1 MRNQRVLFSIFLV
14 LFLTAGC
21 ISSSERNLPSTI
33 ATLPETKIQNIPITE
48 PLAEPEAEISGMAW
62 YGEDWLILLPQFPG
76 FFTQDDDRGH
86 IFALRKQDI
95 LDVLDAKRL
104 SPIAP
109 RVIAFVAPGLAQ
121 SLPGFEGYEAIDFVG
136 KDAYLTIET
145 KSGQA
150 AKGYL
155 VHARMADDMSSL
167 TIDTTEPT
175 VIEAQASI
183 RNMSDESLLIAG
195 QSIVTFY
202 EVNGAEL
209 NANPV
214 AHRFGLDLQPETPIP
229 FTQIDYRIT
238 DVTSLDSQNRFWAID
253 YFFPGDTFLANDAD
267 PLVSKYGLGATHRR
281 YNHVERLVE
290 FQYSEQGITRIDQ
303 PPLYLQL
310 SSIQHNWEGLAR
322 LDQRGFLLATD
333 KFPGTILSFVPY
345 GG

>member
-1 MRNQRVLFSIFLV
+1 MHKQLILNCILLV
-14 LFLTAGC
+14 LLVVTGC
-21 ISSSERNLPSTI
+21 VPSSARNLPSTI
-33 ATLPETKIQNIPITE
+33 ITLPEIKIQNIPITE

-62 YGEDWLILLPQFPG
+62 YGEEWLILLPQFPG
-76 FFTQDDDRGH
+76 FFTQDDDHGH

-136 KDAYLTIET
+136 QDAYLTIET
-145 KSGQA
+145 KSGQS

-167 TIDTTEPT
+167 TIDTSEPT
-175 VIEAQASI
+175 VIEPQASI

-195 QSIVTFY
+195 QSIVTLY
-202 EVNGAEL
+202 EVNGEEI
-209 NANPV
+209 NANPT
-214 AHRFGLDLQPETPIP
+214 AHHFGLDLQAQTPIP
-229 FTQIDYRIT
+229 FTPIDYRIT
-238 DVTSLDSQNRFWAID
+238 DVTSLDSQNRFWAIN
-253 YFFPGDTFLANDAD
+253 YFFPGDTFLANDND
-267 PLVSKYGLGATHRR
+267 PLVQKYGLGATHRS

-290 FQYSEQGITRIDQ
+290 FQYSEQGITRVDQ

-310 SSIQHNWEGLAR
+310 SSIQHNWEGLVR